1 MTTARDS
8 AWLQLRDVHVRFGS
22 ADVEPVVRV
31 DELALERGEF
41 LGLAGESGA
50 GKTTVGLTVLGLT
63 RRAGAHVSGSI
74 RLAGEELLAMP
85 ERRLRQLRGS
95 TMTLVPQNPAAA
107 FNPVL
112 PVGVT
117 LLRALR
123 LHGCTRADARR
134 RAEAGLERVGLPA
147 AHLARHPHQLSGG
160 QLQRVAIALASA
172 LGTRLLIADEPTS
185 ALDVMAQAQICTLL
199 TELRAE
205 HGTAVLF
212 ISHDLALLA
221 GLCDRIA
228 VLHRGRVI
236 EDRPAADLITSPRAE
251 RTRQL
256 LAAAPR
262 LGGLPVPGARDEHGE
277 GHDGEDREGAGSG
290 CDDGLDAR
298 NDEGATD
305 GA

>member
-1 MTTARDS
+1 MATAQDT
-8 AWLQLRDVHVRFGS
+8 AWLQLRDVHVRFGA

-31 DELALERGEF
+31 DELPLEEGEF

-74 RLAGEELLAMP
+74 RLAGEELLSLP

-117 LLRALR
+117 VLRALR
-123 LHGCTRADARR
+123 LLGRSRAGARR
-134 RAEAGLERVGLPA
+134 RAEAALERVGLPA
-147 AHLARHPHQLSGG
+147 THLTRYPHQLSGG

-185 ALDVMAQAQICTLL
+185 ALDVRAQAQICTLL
-199 TELRAE
+199 TDLRAE

-221 GLCDRIA
+221 RLCDRIA

-236 EDRPAADLITSPRAE
+236 EDRPAADLVTAPHAE

-262 LGGLPVPGARDEHGE
+262 LGGRPVPGPRDAPDE
-277 GHDGEDREGAGSG
+277 GP
-290 CDDGLDAR
+290 DDGA
-298 NDEGATD
+298 
-305 GA
+305 

>member
-1 MTTARDS
+1 MATVRDT
-8 AWLQLRDVHVRFGS
+8 AWLHLRDVRVRFGT
-22 ADVEPVVRV
+22 ADAEPVVCV
-31 DELALERGEF
+31 DELPLEQGEF

-63 RRAGAHVSGSI
+63 RCAGAQVSGSV
-74 RLAGEELLAMP
+74 RLAGEELLSMP
-85 ERRLRQLRGS
+85 ERRLRQLRGT
-95 TMTLVPQNPAAA
+95 TMTLIPQNPAAA

-112 PVGVT
+112 PVGRTV
-117 LLRALR
+117 LGALR
-123 LHGCTRADARR
+123 LHGCTRAEARR
-134 RAEAGLERVGLPA
+134 RSGAGLERVGLPA
-147 AHLARHPHQLSGG
+147 THLARYPHQLSGG

-172 LGTRLLIADEPTS
+172 LRTRLLIADEPTS
-185 ALDVMAQAQICTLL
+185 ALDVTAQAQICTLL
-199 TELRAE
+199 RELRAE

-236 EDRPAADLITSPRAE
+236 EDRPAADLVAAPRSD

-262 LGGLPVPGARDEHGE
+262 LGRLPSEPVDGHPAGRDCGDGE
-277 GHDGEDREGAGSG
+277 GMA
-290 CDDGLDAR
+290 
-298 NDEGATD
+298 D

>member
-1 MTTARDS
+1 MVTVQDT
-8 AWLQLRDVHVRFGS
+8 AWLQLRDVHVRFGA

-31 DELALERGEF
+31 DELSLEEGEF

-74 RLAGEELLAMP
+74 RLAGEELLSLP

-117 LLRALR
+117 VLRALR
-123 LHGCTRADARR
+123 LHGRSRAGARR
-134 RAEAGLERVGLPA
+134 RAAAALERVGLPA
-147 AHLARHPHQLSGG
+147 THLTRYPHQLSGG

-185 ALDVMAQAQICTLL
+185 ALDVRAQAQICTLL
-199 TELRAE
+199 TDLRAE

-221 GLCDRIA
+221 RLCDRIA

-236 EDRPAADLITSPRAE
+236 EDRPAADLVTAPHAE

-262 LGGLPVPGARDEHGE
+262 LGGRPVPGPTDAPDEGP
-277 GHDGEDREGAGSG
+277 
-290 CDDGLDAR
+290 DDGA
-298 NDEGATD
+298 
-305 GA
+305 